1 MKIWFLIFAIH
12 QLVEAQFP
20 GRYMHEL
27 EGIRREL
34 KQGTVLNQ
42 RTLQLNKTFKIEYD
56 HAIKNNIYHNIRY
69 CSIANIALAY
79 RARQAVL

>member
-1 MKIWFLIFAIH
+1 MKIWFLILAIH

-34 KQGTVLNQ
+34 KQGTVLN
-42 RTLQLNKTFKIEYD
+42 
-56 HAIKNNIYHNIRY
+56 
-69 CSIANIALAY
+69 
-79 RARQAVL
+79 